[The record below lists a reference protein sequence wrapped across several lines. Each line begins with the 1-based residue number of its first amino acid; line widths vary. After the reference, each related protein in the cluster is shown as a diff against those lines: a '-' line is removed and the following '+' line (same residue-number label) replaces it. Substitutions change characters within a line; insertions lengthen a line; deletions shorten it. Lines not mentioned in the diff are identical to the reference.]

1 MEKLDECKSSFNPF
15 ESMFAFETSC
25 KLQKDL
31 RFSDAF
37 RGFQRGALAQYGKKS
52 SFATVQ

>member
-1 MEKLDECKSSFNPF
+1 MEKLDECKSSSNPF

-37 RGFQRGALAQYGKKS
+37 RGFQRGALAQYDKKS